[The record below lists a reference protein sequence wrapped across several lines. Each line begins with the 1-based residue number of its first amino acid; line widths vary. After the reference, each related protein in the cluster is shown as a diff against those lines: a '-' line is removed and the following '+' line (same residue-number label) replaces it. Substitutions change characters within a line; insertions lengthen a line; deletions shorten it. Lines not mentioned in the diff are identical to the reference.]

1 MMGVTVMVREKYPV
15 RLTSEE
21 RENLQ
26 RLVRGGKSP
35 ARMTIRARIL
45 LKTGDGW
52 SAPRVAEALDV
63 VEGTVYRIK
72 RRFVEDGL
80 EGALWERT
88 QAHRY
93 RKLDDRGEAHLVA
106 LACSPAPEGHDH
118 WTLRLLAGKVV
129 ELGLAS
135 SMSHEGVRQRP
146 QKNALKPWQKKEWCI
161 PKVSAEF
168 VAHMEEVL
176 DLYEEPYD
184 PRRPVVCFDETST
197 QLLAQTRPALP
208 PRPGIPLRQDYEYRR
223 EGVRNL
229 FLTCEPQAGWR
240 HVAVTQ
246 RRTMEDFAQQMRW
259 LVDEAYPEV
268 EVVRVVLDNL
278 NTHRMASL
286 YEAFPAAEARRIAKR
301 LEFHYT
307 PKHGSWLNMAE
318 IEFSVLSRSCL
329 RQRLPDEEALGRE
342 VQALVTERNTAQ
354 ATINWRFNTHDAR
367 TKLHR
372 LYPFDSK
379 HD

>member
-1 MMGVTVMVREKYPV
+1 M
-15 RLTSEE
+15 
-21 RENLQ
+21 
-26 RLVRGGKSP
+26 
-35 ARMTIRARIL
+35 
-45 LKTGDGW
+45 
-52 SAPRVAEALDV
+52 
-63 VEGTVYRIK
+63 
-72 RRFVEDGL
+72 
-80 EGALWERT
+80 
-88 QAHRY
+88 
-93 RKLDDRGEAHLVA
+93 
-106 LACSPAPEGHDH
+106 
-118 WTLRLLAGKVV
+118 
-129 ELGLAS
+129 
-135 SMSHEGVRQRP
+135 
-146 QKNALKPWQKKEWCI
+146 
-161 PKVSAEF
+161 SAEF

-197 QLLAQTRPALP
+197 QLLAQTRPSLP

-223 EGVRNL
+223 EGIRNL
-229 FLTCEPQAGWR
+229 FLACEPQASWR

-342 VQALVTERNTAQ
+342 VQALVTERNTAH